1 VRIEPV
7 TARHREALAAFAAGI
22 SDRDRRFAD
31 RSLLSQV
38 AVASWTQAVP
48 ERRLVAVEDDGKVS
62 GLATVSRGHGW
73 SEHTAELRVIVATGQ
88 RGRGVGRALAD
99 AAVGLARDLGISKVT
114 VETMATNEG
123 GQAMFRALG
132 FDAEAVLRGHVIDAD
147 GERQDVV
154 ILSRWLDA

>member
-73 SEHTAELRVIVATGQ
+73 SEHTAVLRVIVATGQ

-132 FDAEAVLRGHVIDAD
+132 FDAEAVLRGPVIAAD
-147 GERQDVV
+147 GARQDVV
-154 ILSRWLDA
+154 LLSRGLDA